1 MKQFL
6 KITCN
11 LLLAGLLLTG
21 GLAALLLLSA
31 TWIPDLQPSIIL
43 MGDHPIHWPEAGS
56 TASIW
61 LIAWLAL
68 WLTLVLSTLVI
79 VFTLALTGSSLIL
92 AGLLLFLPLALPI
105 ALLIWILG
113 RKSKHSRHPPADSP
127 PPILSS
133 TVNPTSSTVNP

>member
-6 KITCN
+6 KTSCS

-21 GLAALLLLSA
+21 LMAALLLLSTA
-31 TWIPDLQPSIIL
+31 WIPDLQPSIIL
-43 MGDHPIHWPEAGS
+43 MEDHPIHWPAAGS
-56 TASIW
+56 AASVW

-79 VFTLALTGSSLIL
+79 VFTLALTGTSLIL

-113 RKSKHSRHPPADSP
+113 RRNKPSRHQPIDSKTSM
-127 PPILSS
+127 LSS
-133 TVNPTSSTVNP
+133 TVTPTSSTVNP